1 MSSSLWSHGLK
12 PTRFLCPW
20 NSPGKNTGMG
30 CHSLLQVI
38 LLTQG
43 SSLGLLHC
51 RQIFYHWAR
60 VILYTLFKDY
70 PTPTLKKK
78 PTSLQWPLR
87 SSAFWCF
94 IIWLHYLLLS
104 VCSPSSS
111 QLGPCLS
118 FNAQAH
124 SYLRGFVRLLPPLN
138 AFHKAF
144 PAS

>member
-1 MSSSLWSHGLK
+1 MSSSLRSHGLK

-51 RQIFYHWAR
+51 RQIFLSLSQSDPLHSIQR
-60 VILYTLFKDY
+60 L
-70 PTPTLKKK
+70 PNSNSEKK

-104 VCSPSSS
+104 VCSHSSS

-138 AFHKAF
+138 AFHTAF